1 MSVESFD
8 PNKLIDLTPAA
19 EEYLTSTAMKK
30 PESVIRLA
38 TKEAGCSGFAYTLD
52 FIAAS
57 SADDTVVEI
66 NDELQIAIAAD
77 SIDLVR
83 GTILDLEEF
92 GLNKTIK
99 YQNPNATGE
108 CGCGESF
115 SVS

>member
-19 EEYLTSTAMKK
+19 EAHLTATAIKK
-30 PESVIRLA
+30 PESIIRLA

-52 FIAAS
+52 FIADS
-57 SADDTVVEI
+57 DDNDTVVHI
-66 NDELQIAIAAD
+66 NDDLQIAIAAE
-77 SIDLVR
+77 SIELVR